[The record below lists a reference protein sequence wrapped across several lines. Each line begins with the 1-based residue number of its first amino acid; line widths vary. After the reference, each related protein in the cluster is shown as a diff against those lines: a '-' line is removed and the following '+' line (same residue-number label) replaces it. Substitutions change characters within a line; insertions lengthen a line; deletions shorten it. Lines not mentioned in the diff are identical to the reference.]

1 MQDKNL
7 QLTCYYQKDYRPR
20 PVLPRHLDF
29 GSIYVP
35 EGQSDVGGRLWQ
47 DGEALVGSVGS
58 LGQAQH
64 RHSGQFV
71 DGIQRCLSIK
81 QYLQG
86 TNTVRAASFCTD
98 AKTSES
104 SR

>member
-1 MQDKNL
+1 M
-7 QLTCYYQKDYRPR
+7 
-20 PVLPRHLDF
+20 
-29 GSIYVP
+29 
-35 EGQSDVGGRLWQ
+35 GGRLRQ

-71 DGIQRCLSIK
+71 DGIQWSLSIK

-86 TNTVRAASFCTD
+86 TNAVRASSLLKPQNFQSKIVTNETMSFWHIP
-98 AKTSES
+98 
-104 SR
+104 

>member
-1 MQDKNL
+1 M
-7 QLTCYYQKDYRPR
+7 
-20 PVLPRHLDF
+20 
-29 GSIYVP
+29 
-35 EGQSDVGGRLWQ
+35 GGRLWQ
-47 DGEALVGSVGS
+47 DREALVGSVGS

-86 TNTVRAASFCTD
+86 TNIVTAANFCTD

-104 SR
+104 SMQKSSQMRQSPSGTFCKIFRH

>member
-1 MQDKNL
+1 M
-7 QLTCYYQKDYRPR
+7 
-20 PVLPRHLDF
+20 
-29 GSIYVP
+29 
-35 EGQSDVGGRLWQ
+35 GGRLWQ

-104 SR
+104 SIITNETISFWHIL